1 MKLRTAL
8 SPRLVLIITGPLN
21 LPQKKLSTLQHLS
34 LPPGSSQHHL
44 PNQNHLPNPSSSDWS
59 YQLWN
64 CVSQRKYE
72 EAILLYARSRFAGN
86 SVLLGA
92 VPLVL
97 KSCASL
103 SDVVLGNALHA
114 ECVKS
119 GVEFDVMVGTS
130 LVDMYGKC
138 GDIASAC
145 KVFDHMPDRNVI
157 TSNAMICGYMKNG
170 DTGSALLLFE
180 RMSERSSVTWN
191 EMIHGF
197 WRNGDVVMA
206 KLFFDKVPN
215 ELRNVVTWT
224 VMVDG
229 YASSG
234 DMDAAREVFEGMLG
248 RNFYVW
254 SSMISGYFKKGDDKN
269 AEAIFEMMTSKN
281 LVVWNSLISGY
292 TQNGMYK
299 EALGSFKRMQDEG
312 FKPDEV
318 TMVSALSA
326 SAQLASLDVGK
337 EIHEMIIQKGVKL
350 NRFVLNGL
358 VDMYA
363 KCGDLRNARLIF
375 EGMPHKNDAAWN
387 SMISAF
393 AVHGQPK
400 EAIDFFTRMVNS
412 PDVTPNEITF
422 LSVLTACAHGGFVD
436 EGMKIFYKME
446 TMGLV
451 ANIKH
456 YGCLVDL
463 LGRAGKLEEALELI
477 KEMPLSPNDTVLGS
491 LLRACRTHSNMD
503 MAEHVL
509 EEIKELNSRSHS
521 CDDVHYVSLSNIYA
535 ASEQWEEAEHMR
547 FSLSNKGS
555 EKLPGCS
562 SVMLEVPS
570 SVCFE

>member
-1 MKLRTAL
+1 
-8 SPRLVLIITGPLN
+8 
-21 LPQKKLSTLQHLS
+21 
-34 LPPGSSQHHL
+34 
-44 PNQNHLPNPSSSDWS
+44 
-59 YQLWN
+59 
-64 CVSQRKYE
+64 
-72 EAILLYARSRFAGN
+72 
-86 SVLLGA
+86 
-92 VPLVL
+92 
-97 KSCASL
+97 
-103 SDVVLGNALHA
+103 
-114 ECVKS
+114 
-119 GVEFDVMVGTS
+119 
-130 LVDMYGKC
+130 
-138 GDIASAC
+138 
-145 KVFDHMPDRNVI
+145 
-157 TSNAMICGYMKNG
+157 
-170 DTGSALLLFE
+170 
-180 RMSERSSVTWN
+180 MSERSCVTWN

-234 DMDAAREVFEGMLG
+234 DMDTAREVFEGMPR
-248 RNFYVW
+248 RNFYAW
-254 SSMISGYFKKGDDKN
+254 SSMISGKLWG
-269 AEAIFEMMTSKN
+269 
-281 LVVWNSLISGY
+281 G
-292 TQNGMYK
+292 
-299 EALGSFKRMQDEG
+299 FKRMQDEG
-312 FKPDEV
+312 FEPDEV

-350 NRFVLNGL
+350 NRFVLN
-358 VDMYA
+358 DRNNDR
-363 KCGDLRNARLIF
+363 KTDLEIERKSELIF

-393 AVHGQPK
+393 AIHGQPK
-400 EAIDFFTRMVNS
+400 KAIDFFTRMVNS
-412 PDVTPNEITF
+412 PGVTPNEITF
-422 LSVLTACAHGGFVD
+422 LSVLTVCAHGGFVD

-463 LGRAGKLEEALELI
+463 LGRAGKLEEALDLI
-477 KEMPLSPNDTVLGS
+477 KVMPLSPNDTVLGS
-491 LLRACRTHSNMD
+491 LLGACRTHCNMD

-509 EEIKELNSRSHS
+509 EEIKEMNCRSHS

-535 ASEQWEEAEHMR
+535 ASEQWEEAEHTR